1 MLDEIRWMPRYHN
14 RLTGQEYDRII
25 IVTVEELLEGNLPNL
40 PMSRVTRQA
49 KTNKTNVE
57 TEDLLE

>member
-1 MLDEIRWMPRYHN
+1 MLDEIRRMPRHRN

-25 IVTVEELLEGNLPNL
+25 IVTVEELLEGNLP
-40 PMSRVTRQA
+40 MSRVTRQA

-57 TEDLLE
+57 TEDLLD